1 MAPGKLEKRI
11 VRFLVNY
18 SVFIAIIVIGF
29 FVWFIVFNQAVY
41 EYLDTPNWNT
51 RAVWVGNGEYT
62 IFNQTVQI
70 QLEGYSD
77 YSFFYVHWGHK
88 FLNGTWPYS
97 PRPDPFGVLVMDGI
111 TNTNGAYIFP
121 PLYAVLD
128 AAGIALNPFVPENTG
143 IGLLLTIFGFITIFP
158 TYGIAHELSNNRRVA
173 EAAALTYIL
182 SPSPI
187 YHIAWIWLNTAPV
200 VFFFFS
206 GFYMLIRGRRQA
218 GTLLIVVAALFKQ
231 IAWFL
236 GIPLV
241 VYLLLRWRY
250 PADGQSEPEPTE
262 PSDSPDPPEP
272 EPKEKDG
279 IIDWLRNSPESV
291 TFFLGIFAVAAIS
304 ASVLLV
310 LNIVFPSLMLVFMG
324 ILLVMTYLGLNA
336 IFLADCTRNA
346 QKKNLDRSTFV
357 KSFLFTLFILSLGLT
372 MSLVVFMIAYT
383 FPLLNAFQIL
393 WWPIILSIY
402 FLMRFNPG
410 VIPRISGPSKKTPSG
425 LKGPLIDFRA
435 FLLSVLVV
443 LVFAGAILLPF
454 YLANPNTM
462 LRNIMMAAGGFP
474 LDSFTIPPGYGSP
487 MRFQV
492 LPIVLDLPLLAEFLD
507 DLVYQ
512 GFLLWIGV
520 IVISGLMILE
530 VKRGDNKV
538 YYFRRLLF
546 LAMIMMFWVHLMG
559 PRGVYKYYFVIF
571 APFFSIFASSRMVT
585 SKTDNVPFS
594 ASMIWMPFVMMS
606 MILLPSRNVYFFGII
621 LILIGYLIAT
631 QMGTMWWYMKGPFR
645 MVRGV
650 VAPAF
655 HPITSRFR
663 GMRFKIH
670 HYITDEPITY
680 EEASY
685 QSIADS

>member
-1 MAPGKLEKRI
+1 MAPGNMEKRI

-29 FVWFIVFNQAVY
+29 FVWFVVFNQATS
-41 EYLDTPNWNT
+41 EYLIRPNWNN
-51 RAVWVGNGEYT
+51 RAVWVGNGEFT
-62 IFNQTVQI
+62 VLNQTFAY

-88 FLNGTWPYS
+88 FLNGTWPYT
-97 PRPDPFGVLVMDGI
+97 PGPDGFGHLVMDGI
-111 TNTNGAYIFP
+111 TNNNGAYIFP
-121 PLYAVLD
+121 PLYSVLD
-128 AAGIALNPFVPENTG
+128 AGGIALNPFVPENTG
-143 IGLLLTIFGFITIFP
+143 IGLLSAIFGFITIFP
-158 TYGIAHELSNNRRVA
+158 TYGIAHELSKNRRVA

-182 SPSPI
+182 SPSPL

-250 PADGQSEPEPTE
+250 PADGQSEPEPIE
-262 PSDSPDPPEP
+262 PSDPPDPSEQK
-272 EPKEKDG
+272 PKEKDG
-279 IIDWLRNSPESV
+279 IIDWLRNASESV
-291 TFFLGIFAVAAIS
+291 TFFLGIFAVAALS
-304 ASVLLV
+304 SSVLLV
-310 LNIVFPSLMLVFMG
+310 LSFVFPSLTLVFTG
-324 ILLVMTYLGLNA
+324 ILLVMAFLGLNA

-346 QKKNLDRSTFV
+346 QIKNLDRSTFV
-357 KSFLFTLFILSLGLT
+357 TSFLFTIIIFSLGLT
-372 MSLVVFMIAYT
+372 MSLTVFMIAYT
-383 FPLLNAFQIL
+383 FPLLNAFQFM

-402 FLMRFNPG
+402 FLMRYNPS
-410 VIPRISGPSKKTPSG
+410 VVPTISGPRKKPSG
-425 LKGPLIDFRA
+425 LTGPIIDLRA
-435 FLLSVLVV
+435 FILSVLIV
-443 LVFAGAILLPF
+443 LAFAGAILLPF
-454 YLANPNTM
+454 YLANRDTM
-462 LRNIMMAAGGFP
+462 LRNIMMAAGGFE
-474 LDSFTIPPGYGSP
+474 LDSFTTPPGYSSP

-492 LPIVLDLPLLAEFLD
+492 LPVVMGMPELAEFVD

-520 IVISGLMILE
+520 IVITGLMLLE

-594 ASMIWMPFVMMS
+594 ASMIWMPFVMIC

-621 LILIGYLIAT
+621 LILIGYLLAT

-650 VAPAF
+650 FAPVF
-655 HPITSRFR
+655 DPLKSRFR
-663 GMRFKIH
+663 VMQSKIQQ
-670 HYITDEPITY
+670 YITDEPITY
-680 EEASY
+680 EEPSY